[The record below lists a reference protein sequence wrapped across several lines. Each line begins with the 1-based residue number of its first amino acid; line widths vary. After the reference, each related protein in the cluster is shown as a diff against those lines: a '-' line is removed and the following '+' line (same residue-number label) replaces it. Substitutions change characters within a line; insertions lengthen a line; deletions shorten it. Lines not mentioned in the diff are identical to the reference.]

1 MEERSGGDAMDEQE
15 WVTRCVMDMGWDEK
29 QAKEMLAY
37 AHKGE
42 WMYALCLARQQKRY
56 LLSCLHHLQSQ
67 IDCLDDLI
75 YQMTKQAGK
84 Q

>member
-1 MEERSGGDAMDEQE
+1 MEEQE

-29 QAKEMLAY
+29 QAKEMLT
-37 AHKGE
+37 
-42 WMYALCLARQQKRY
+42 YALCLARQQKRY

>member
-1 MEERSGGDAMDEQE
+1 
-15 WVTRCVMDMGWDEK
+15 
-29 QAKEMLAY
+29 MLAY